1 MIYNLYFEAN
11 KQAHVIRLGE
21 PKGSFI
27 QYLTINTNG
36 RDELLTIDKAI
47 MLVSSTS
54 INDDKKVFISDIC
67 LDEKSIMI
75 TLSDKAGTNKN
86 LPSNDYVRVRGNEE
100 SVSIDSIENII
111 EDQDA
116 YAAYNITFKYDNGD
130 HNYTASVRV
139 HCVPSRNLYDVVLD
153 FGSEASQMLIKTATE
168 GGAVIAQELF
178 NNVLKHYWGA
188 TVKGK
193 RVYDQQDEDKH
204 LFRSIFYKKENGE
217 MKGDDFEV
225 LLPCKKDPYFSFVSR
240 RNDVHV
246 ERIPNVKISFL
257 TGKKAEGAD
266 TMRLHTGII
275 LRFLH
280 EGLTRIAEMNE
291 RAGGTKD
298 TPIAVR
304 FTLLLPNVMP
314 QTSVSS
320 LLERLKDFSNS
331 DKFLNKHKD
340 SINLLYINVQSC
352 SESDA
357 SFLERMNH
365 IGMTDGQRCLTI
377 DVGKGTTD
385 FSITRKLDASKAVSE
400 FRSGFV
406 GAGNALSFAIF
417 LNYMRALGGLRYM
430 DLIKKVLNSE
440 QARLYELDNLIEEY
454 KINWK
459 DKKSSDFKT
468 INVQTASI
476 ELILDKIREMG
487 PIGDAYGEVKKLTES
502 IADNILK
509 RLPEVKID
517 KIVISGRAFK
527 FKMLK
532 DVLESKLRE
541 KFNVDRCYYDSKTA
555 KSGCL
560 FGACSDK
567 QLSLSSSI
575 VGVPFIIDA
584 SKLTDEPKKL
594 VRELGESIENN
605 TVELH
610 PQKDEAKSALNSIIS
625 NTERFLGIIRDIFG
639 NPDAGQVAQPTSET
653 HSIRANEVK
662 ELMATGKEY
671 QDINANSLISI
682 SGRFYTP
689 LNYLIDND
697 NKPFSIYFD
706 DNDFHLRC
714 RNYSYKLIA
723 TAMQGSQELCFESQ
737 FPYSL
742 KDGMELPNSFN

>member
-1 MIYNLYFEAN
+1 
-11 KQAHVIRLGE
+11 
-21 PKGSFI
+21 
-27 QYLTINTNG
+27 
-36 RDELLTIDKAI
+36 
-47 MLVSSTS
+47 
-54 INDDKKVFISDIC
+54 
-67 LDEKSIMI
+67 
-75 TLSDKAGTNKN
+75 
-86 LPSNDYVRVRGNEE
+86 
-100 SVSIDSIENII
+100 
-111 EDQDA
+111 
-116 YAAYNITFKYDNGD
+116 
-130 HNYTASVRV
+130 
-139 HCVPSRNLYDVVLD
+139 
-153 FGSEASQMLIKTATE
+153 
-168 GGAVIAQELF
+168 
-178 NNVLKHYWGA
+178 
-188 TVKGK
+188 
-193 RVYDQQDEDKH
+193 
-204 LFRSIFYKKENGE
+204 
-217 MKGDDFEV
+217 
-225 LLPCKKDPYFSFVSR
+225 
-240 RNDVHV
+240 
-246 ERIPNVKISFL
+246 
-257 TGKKAEGAD
+257 
-266 TMRLHTGII
+266 
-275 LRFLH
+275 
-280 EGLTRIAEMNE
+280 
-291 RAGGTKD
+291 
-298 TPIAVR
+298 
-304 FTLLLPNVMP
+304 
-314 QTSVSS
+314 
-320 LLERLKDFSNS
+320 
-331 DKFLNKHKD
+331 
-340 SINLLYINVQSC
+340 
-352 SESDA
+352 
-357 SFLERMNH
+357 
-365 IGMTDGQRCLTI
+365 
-377 DVGKGTTD
+377 
-385 FSITRKLDASKAVSE
+385 
-400 FRSGFV
+400 
-406 GAGNALSFAIF
+406 
-417 LNYMRALGGLRYM
+417 M

-527 FKMLK
+527 FEMLK

-541 KFNVDRCYYDSKTA
+541 KFNVDKCYYDSETA

-560 FGACSDK
+560 FGACSNK